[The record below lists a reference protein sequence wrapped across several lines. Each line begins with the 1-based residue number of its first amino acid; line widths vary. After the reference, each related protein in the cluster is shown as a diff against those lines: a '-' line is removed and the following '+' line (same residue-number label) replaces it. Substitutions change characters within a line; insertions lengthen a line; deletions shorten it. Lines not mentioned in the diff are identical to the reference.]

1 MVFLESVR
9 LLTSL
14 EVLFLIILIDG
25 LKVDLFVIR
34 IENLGLGIAVP

>member
-14 EVLFLIILIDG
+14 EVLFLIILIDS